1 MKRSA
6 LSILIPAAAVL
17 LALPALTGCAKRQVT
32 RIDPST
38 QVDLSGMW
46 NDTDSQITAQTMIK
60 DCLGDPWLGKF
71 RLDYKGRKPV
81 VIAGSIRNKS
91 LEHIPTGAFLREIE
105 KALVKSGEVGVVASV
120 EERGEIRAEKADQQV
135 NASPETLKRMGREK
149 GADFMLVGEISQLN
163 DQEKGKDLKYYQVD
177 LTLVNIETMEK
188 AWIGE
193 HKIKKMVQKG
203 KFKP

>member
-1 MKRSA
+1 MKRS
-6 LSILIPAAAVL
+6 LRSILLFFAASLLIAPAI
-17 LALPALTGCAKRQVT
+17 TGCAKRQVT
-32 RIDPST
+32 RIDPGT

-46 NDTDSQITAQTMIK
+46 NDTDSQMVAKAMVT
-60 DCLGDPWLGKF
+60 DCLGSRWLGQF

-105 KALVKSGEVGVVASV
+105 KALLNTGEVGVVASA
-120 EERGEIRAEKADQQV
+120 EERGEVRGERADQQV

-149 GADFMLVGEISQLN
+149 GADMMLLGEINQIN
-163 DQEKGKDLKYYQVD
+163 DQEKGKDLKYYQIN
-177 LTLVNIETMEK
+177 LTMVNIETNEK
-188 AWIGE
+188 TWIGE

>member
-1 MKRSA
+1 MHRKNLWTSLA
-6 LSILIPAAAVL
+6 G
-17 LALPALTGCAKRQVT
+17 LALILTLLGAVGCAKRQVT

-46 NDTDSQITAQTMIK
+46 NDTDSQQTAKVMIT
-60 DCLGDPWLGKF
+60 DCLGDPWLARFESANKS
-71 RLDYKGRKPV
+71 RRPV

-91 LEHIPTGAFLREIE
+91 LEHIPTSAFLREIE
-105 KALVKSGEVGVVASV
+105 KAFVKSGQVSVVASV
-120 EERGEIRAEKADQQV
+120 EERGEVRNERAEQQV

-149 GADFMLVGEISQLN
+149 GADFMLLGEITQLN

-177 LTLVNIETMEK
+177 LTLVNIETNEK
-188 AWIGE
+188 TWIGE